1 MPAKSIL
8 RRVVGLAAV
17 GLTGL
22 GSACPGAGI
31 QPAWAGSVQ
40 TPECQRD
47 LLVADSDIRASQ
59 NRLGDKANASIK
71 DLCPVWRQHVDIAG
85 KAAAT
90 YQRCLTGTDQRV
102 KVAETKASIADFQQA
117 LKTNCR

>member
-1 MPAKSIL
+1 MPL
-8 RRVVGLAAV
+8 NVRRTRRPLVHAAV
-17 GLTGL
+17 LA
-22 GSACPGAGI
+22 SALAVSG
-31 QPAWAGSVQ
+31 PALAGSVQ

-59 NRLGDKANASIK
+59 NRLGDKATASIK
-71 DLCPVWRQHVDIAG
+71 DLCPLWRQHVEVAG

-102 KVAETKASIADFQQA
+102 KVAETKSTIADFEQA
-117 LKTNCR
+117 LKGNCR